1 MKQLIVNADDFGY
14 TRGVNQGI
22 LRCYEQ
28 GIVRSTTIMA
38 NGQAFD
44 AAVEIARAHPEL
56 GVGVHIVLVGEPAV
70 APRAKLP
77 LLTDFS
83 GQLPRTIRSL
93 ILKSRSS
100 AAFSQE
106 IETEMRAQI
115 DRVRAAGIQPTHL
128 DTHKHTHIYPPVM
141 KVLAKV
147 AQDYGITR
155 VRMPFEDLRGVVRRL
170 GGVRVA
176 LSGRSAFVL
185 ASHGNRPYFRRHL
198 RRSRL
203 RTPDHF
209 FGFFATGQLARD
221 ALLGILRSLPEGTSE
236 LVCHPGF
243 VDADLQDSATR
254 LKEHRAIELAA
265 LTDPAVRK
273 EIAILGIRL
282 MSYQELN

>member
-22 LRCYEQ
+22 LRCYASRESS
-28 GIVRSTTIMA
+28 RSTTIMA

-77 LLTDFS
+77 LLADAL

-100 AAFSQE
+100 SAFSRE

-115 DRVRAAGIQPTHL
+115 DRVRAAGIRPTHL

-155 VRMPFEDLRGVVRRL
+155 VRMPFEASSRGCPAAR
-170 GGVRVA
+170 
-176 LSGRSAFVL
+176 
-185 ASHGNRPYFRRHL
+185 
-198 RRSRL
+198 RRSRCFVGAQRIRIGVPRQSPVLSAPPAPEPPAYARPFL
-203 RTPDHF
+203 RVLRHRPARARCAPGDSPH
-209 FGFFATGQLARD
+209 LAGGNER
-221 ALLGILRSLPEGTSE
+221 
-236 LVCHPGF
+236 
-243 VDADLQDSATR
+243 TR
-254 LKEHRAIELAA
+254 LPSGIDSLNELSGVK
-265 LTDPAVRK
+265 LGSWGKGIPFREGVGTRSSCRSTMSRK
-273 EIAILGIRL
+273 AFA
-282 MSYQELN
+282 NCTVN